1 MGSLQDLAPAPQ
13 FEEGSLH
20 SRGVA
25 TLRLSTQHVGLR
37 SPARERSGGAH
48 KRGAH
53 TDGPNTIH
61 PFAFVLASRCLLF
74 AGPFLRIPVR
84 GASSLGDQCPTV
96 ARSAANARRDLR

>member
-1 MGSLQDLAPAPQ
+1 MGSLQDLAPVPQ

-37 SPARERSGGAH
+37 SPSRERSGGAH

-61 PFAFVLASRCLLF
+61 PFAFVRASRGLLF
-74 AGPFLRIPVR
+74 AGPFLKIPGR
-84 GASSLGDQCPTV
+84 GASSLGDHFRTV
-96 ARSAANARRDLR
+96 PRSGANAPP